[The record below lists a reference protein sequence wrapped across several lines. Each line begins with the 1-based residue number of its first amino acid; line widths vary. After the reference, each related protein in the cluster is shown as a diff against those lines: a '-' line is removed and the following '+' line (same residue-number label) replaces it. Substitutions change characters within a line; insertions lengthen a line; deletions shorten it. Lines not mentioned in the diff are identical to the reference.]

1 MRRTSSPFLLAA
13 LVLAALAG
21 FVDAYAFVRLGGFF
35 VSFMSGNTTQGA
47 AALGNGDWNT
57 ARIALTLV
65 MGFVAGVMLAAIAA
79 RAVAARP
86 MAAVMALATLLLG
99 AAAIGTLASPPI
111 VLPLLAA
118 AMGAINGVFTRNGEV
133 TIGITYFTGNLV
145 RLGQSLAAALMGEGG
160 GWLALRY
167 LLLWLAFVGG
177 AMGGATAEHAIGDQ
191 ALWYAALASGWMT
204 LLLARQRPAAA
215 QA

>member
-1 MRRTSSPFLLAA
+1 MRRTSSPLLLAA

-47 AALGNGDWNT
+47 AALGTGDWNT

-65 MGFVAGVMLAAIAA
+65 MAFVAGVMLAAIVA
-79 RAVAARP
+79 RAVTARA

-99 AAAIGTLASPPI
+99 AGAVSTLLSPAM
-111 VLPLLAA
+111 VLPLLAG
-118 AMGAINGVFTRNGEV
+118 AMGAINGVFTRDGEV

-145 RLGQSLAAALMGEGG
+145 RMGQSLAAALMGEGG
-160 GWLALRY
+160 GWVALRY

-204 LLLARQRPAAA
+204 LLLARPAPARAA
-215 QA
+215 